1 MPTRSQSAVWAV
13 VLVAGLM
20 GTGRVVARMHAQRTT
35 TRATTGEWT
44 AYGGDVAGTRFSP
57 LTEITPANV
66 ATMHMAWTYRTGE
79 SAGRLLQHNHPPP
92 FETTPIVVDGTMYIS
107 TTMGRVM
114 ALDPMSGVERW
125 RVDAGIDSSGH
136 YGDFTNRGVS
146 TWVDSARA
154 VGTACHRR
162 LFQVTIDARLIAL
175 DATTGARCGDFG
187 QGGVVQLTDGLRNP
201 PSYLGE
207 YHETSPP
214 TIVHGLVVIGS
225 AINDNGRVDAP
236 SGVVRAYDART
247 GALRWS
253 WEPLVPDSGRRTGAA
268 NAWMTMA
275 ADPARDLVIVPTT
288 SPSPDYYGGER
299 PGKNEHGNSVVAL
312 RASTGE
318 MLWAFQT
325 VHHDLWDYDNA
336 AQPALVDLAVP
347 AVVQVNKTGEVYV
360 LDRLTGR
367 PLFPIEERP
376 VPASDVPGEH
386 AWPTQPFTVQIAPLS
401 PLRFTAESAWGPT
414 PADREVCR
422 ARYAALRTTGIFTP
436 PSLQGTLVTP
446 SNIGGAHWGGVA
458 YDPDRKLLIV
468 PVNRLAA
475 EVQLIP
481 RAQFHRPAVDSG
493 WEWVHEMYGTPYTMR
508 RRISFGPSGL
518 PCTPPPFGE
527 LVALDLSTGAVR
539 WRVPLGSVHGIPGS
553 PNLGGPIVTA
563 SGLVFIGGTLDR
575 QLHAYDI
582 TNGRELWH
590 GDLPAGARALP
601 MTYLGRDGKQY
612 VVVAAGG
619 TDVFG
624 EANALVAFSLP

>member
-1 MPTRSQSAVWAV
+1 VRLQRAAWAA
-13 VLVAGLM
+13 VLVAVVFGA
-20 GTGRVVARMHAQRTT
+20 GRVIARRGAIAPPGT
-35 TRATTGEWT
+35 TTGEWA
-44 AYGGDVAGTRFSP
+44 AYGGDVEGTRYSP
-57 LTEITPANV
+57 LTQITPANV
-66 ATMHMAWTYRTGE
+66 ATMRLAWTYRTGE
-79 SAGRLLQHNHPPP
+79 SAGQLREHNHAPP
-92 FETTPIVVDGTMYIS
+92 FETTPLVVADTMYIS
-107 TTMGRVM
+107 TTMGRAM
-114 ALDPMSGVERW
+114 ALDPVTGKELW
-125 RVDAGIDSSGH
+125 RADAGIDSGGH

-146 TWVDSARA
+146 TWLDSTLSAGA
-154 VGTACHRR
+154 PCRR
-162 LFQVTIDARLIAL
+162 RIYQVTIDARLLAL
-175 DATTGARCGDFG
+175 DAATGARCADFG
-187 QGGVVQLTDGLRNP
+187 HGGVIQLTDGLRNP
-201 PSYLGE
+201 PKYLGE
-207 YHETSPP
+207 YHETSAP
-214 TIVHGLVVIGS
+214 TVVNGLIVIGS
-225 AINDNGRVDAP
+225 SINDNVRVDAP
-236 SGVVRAYDART
+236 SGVVRAFDART

-275 ADPARDLVIVPTT
+275 ADPVRDLVIVPTT

-299 PGKNEHGNSVVAL
+299 PGKNEHANSVVAL
-312 RASTGE
+312 RASTGQVV
-318 MLWAFQT
+318 WSFQT

-336 AQPALVDLAVP
+336 AQPALVTLGVP
-347 AVVQVNKTGEVYV
+347 AVVQVNKTGQVYV
-360 LDRLTGR
+360 FDRVTGR

-376 VPASDVPGEH
+376 VPASDVPGEQ
-386 AWPTQPFTVQIAPLS
+386 AWPTQPFTAQIAPLS
-401 PLRFTAESAWGPT
+401 PLRFTVDSAWGPT
-414 PADREVCR
+414 PADKAACR
-422 ARYAALRTTGIFTP
+422 ARYAALRTGGIFTP
-436 PSLQGTLVTP
+436 PSLQGTLITP

-458 YDPDRKLLIV
+458 YDSTRKILVV

-481 RAQFHRPAVDSG
+481 RAKFHRPAVDSG
-493 WEWVHEMYGTPYTMR
+493 WEWVGEMYGTPYTMR

-527 LVALDLSTGAVR
+527 LVALDLTTGQVR

-612 VVVAAGG
+612 VAVAAGG
-619 TDVFG
+619 GDVFG